1 MQSFVF
7 YLLKKIRQSVLKN
20 LYLLIR
26 ELDLVQ
32 MYYYQITYANIFKQ
46 KSTIFN
52 KKIKVFTLPD
62 IFISHTINKLHLKAI
77 SLIKRYRFFN
87 TFLRI
92 FLSQQTTNDCI

>member
-1 MQSFVF
+1 
-7 YLLKKIRQSVLKN
+7 
-20 LYLLIR
+20 
-26 ELDLVQ
+26 

-77 SLIKRYRFFN
+77 SLIKRGAILYA
-87 TFLRI
+87 
-92 FLSQQTTNDCI
+92 